1 MLRGVLTDTQ
11 QSTDRARVVSL
22 GSPSEGAE
30 PVLANRSFDLTPGTG
45 GGRRPERSSWHLTT
59 PRPPLQLK
67 SWRGPDQLLPWH
79 MLSRGGTRHDP
90 SFSLDILQNL
100 SSLYMAFGG
109 HNI

>member
-45 GGRRPERSSWHLTT
+45 GWAPSRTVVLASDHATTIAAAKIMARSGS
-59 PRPPLQLK
+59 
-67 SWRGPDQLLPWH
+67 
-79 MLSRGGTRHDP
+79 
-90 SFSLDILQNL
+90 
-100 SSLYMAFGG
+100 AFALAPIDKIR
-109 HNI
+109 NSP